1 MRVFSS
7 GALAAL
13 LLGMSLVGCSKTAS
27 LPINSKQTLVLDASV
42 MAAGISASRPS
53 LSRGGA
59 GQQASARISNASE
72 QPVTLHYRFYWYD
85 QQGLDVPPLDV
96 SQTAVI
102 PAHTDISLVATH
114 ANPAASQVRL
124 YLFL

>member
-42 MAAGISASRPS
+42 MVAGISASRPS
-53 LSRGGA
+53 LSRGSA
-59 GQQASARISNASE
+59 GQQASARINNVSE

>member
-1 MRVFSS
+1 MRAFSS
-7 GALAAL
+7 RVLAVL
-13 LLGMSLVGCSKTAS
+13 LLSMLLVGCSKTAS
-27 LPINSKQTLVLDASV
+27 LSINSKQTLVLDASV

-53 LSRGGA
+53 LSHGYT
-59 GQQASARISNASE
+59 GQQVSVRIRNTSG

-96 SQTAVI
+96 SQTVEI

-114 ANPAASQVRL
+114 VDPAASQVRL

>member
-7 GALAAL
+7 GALAVL

-27 LPINSKQTLVLDASV
+27 LTINSKQTLVLGASV

-53 LSRGGA
+53 LSRGDA
-59 GQQASARISNASE
+59 GQQASARISNTSE
-72 QPVTLHYRFYWYD
+72 QPVTLRYRFYWYD
-85 QQGLDVPPLDV
+85 QQGLEVPPLDAGR
-96 SQTAVI
+96 TAVI

>member
-1 MRVFSS
+1 MRAFSS

-13 LLGMSLVGCSKTAS
+13 LLSMSLVGCSKTAS

-53 LSRGGA
+53 LSRGDA

-72 QPVTLHYRFYWYD
+72 RPVALHYRFYWYD
-85 QQGLDVPPLDV
+85 QQGVDVPPLDV
-96 SQTAVI
+96 SRTVVI
-102 PAHTDISLVATH
+102 PAHMDISLVATH

>member
-27 LPINSKQTLVLDASV
+27 LTINSKQTLVLDASV

-59 GQQASARISNASE
+59 GQQASARISNTSG

-85 QQGLDVPPLDV
+85 QQGLDVPPLGV

-114 ANPAASQVRL
+114 ADPAASQVRL